1 VEQLRMANIDVDVIE
16 AGRLRQPLAFIRTA
30 RALRSVMME
39 ARFDAVYSN
48 MPKAHLYATWG
59 ARRERIP
66 TLWCQAGYPE
76 PPHWLDRL
84 ATSLPADA
92 IIAVSRDALAAQVR
106 LSAARTVHLMH
117 PGIDIERFILRRDP
131 DLRRAYGIPL
141 DVPLVSIVGRLQQWK
156 GQREFLRAA
165 ALVVRSFPLA
175 RFAVVGGAIL
185 GWEGDYPEELQRLTS
200 RLGLQDRTIFTGH
213 TDEAARWM
221 AASDVVVNA
230 SEPEPFGLVVVEAMA
245 SGCAVVA
252 VAKGGPRDVIENDYS
267 GVLCA
272 TREPRELAD
281 GIIRLVSDSGLRTRI
296 GRAAHEVVQSRFTRE
311 AMTSRFVDILRCAL
325 RAHSP

>member
-1 VEQLRMANIDVDVIE
+1 MANIEVDVIE
-16 AGRLRQPLAFIRTA
+16 AGRLRQLPAFIRTA
-30 RALRSVMME
+30 QALRSVMME

-48 MPKAHLYATWG
+48 MPKAHLYVTWG
-59 ARRERIP
+59 ARRQRIP

-84 ATSLPADA
+84 ASSLPADA

-106 LSAARTVHLMH
+106 LSPARTVHLMH
-117 PGIDIERFILRRDP
+117 PGIDTERFTLRRDL

-141 DVPLVSIVGRLQQWK
+141 DAPLVSIVGRLQQWK

-165 ALVVRSFPLA
+165 ALVVRSCPSA

-200 RLGLQDRTIFTGH
+200 LLGLQDRTIFTGH

-230 SEPEPFGLVVVEAMA
+230 SEAEPFGLVVVEAMA
-245 SGCAVVA
+245 SGCAVLA
-252 VAKGGPRDVIENDYS
+252 VAKGGPRDVIEDGYS
-267 GVLCA
+267 GLLCA
-272 TREPRELAD
+272 TREPRVLAD
-281 GIIRLVSDSGLRTRI
+281 GIIRLANNSELRTRI
-296 GRAAHEVVQSRFTRE
+296 GRTGHGVVQSRFTRD
-311 AMTSRFVDILRCAL
+311 AMTRRFVDILRSAL
-325 RAHSP
+325 RAP